1 MLDASVFTELNFEQ
15 PGRQIG
21 SLKLAHSNDHY
32 SFGIIPIPI
41 AVIANGTG
49 PTILLTAGNHGD
61 EYEGQ
66 VVLRRLI
73 QDLKPADISGRII
86 ILPALNYPAVEAATR
101 VSPLDDVNLNRAFP
115 GHPDASPTQ
124 SIAHYIDTVIMPM
137 SDAGIDL
144 HSGGKSTEYIPS
156 TFLSTHPDQVLMKKM
171 LGMIDAF
178 SAPYTL
184 VYDGSKMPAS
194 LDISAQNRHSIPFI
208 CTEAGGGGS
217 VNPAIVQMKTQGI
230 YRVLH
235 HLGIINE
242 HPNLKESSVT
252 TRFMNISDVNCFLEA
267 PVRGLF
273 EPYCQLGDAVEA
285 GQPAGCIYALDEPER
300 PAVEM
305 VFNIDGLI
313 IGTRTPA
320 FVERG
325 MFTYNVAPEIQRA
338 EVMRFSVKKN

>member
-1 MLDASVFTELNFEQ
+1 MLDTFVFTDLNFEQ

-41 AVIANGTG
+41 AIISNGKG

-73 QDLKPADISGRII
+73 QDLKPADVDGRII
-86 ILPALNYPAVEAATR
+86 ILPALNYPAVQAATR
-101 VSPLDDVNLNRAFP
+101 VSPLDDVNLNRSFP

-124 SIAHYIDTVIMPM
+124 SIAHYIDSVIMPM
-137 SDAGIDL
+137 CDAGMDL
-144 HSGGKSTEYIPS
+144 HSGGKSAEYIPS
-156 TFLSTHPDQVLMKKM
+156 TFLSTHPDQALMKKM

-178 SAPYTL
+178 SAPYTM
-184 VYDGSKMPAS
+184 VYDGMKMPAS
-194 LDISAQNRHSIPFI
+194 LDVSAQNRHSIPFI
-208 CTEAGGGGS
+208 CTEAGGKGG

-235 HLGIINE
+235 YLGIIKE
-242 HPNLKESSVT
+242 HPNLKGISVT
-252 TRFMNISDVNCFLEA
+252 TCFMNISDANCYLEA
-267 PVRGLF
+267 PIRGLF
-273 EPYCQLGDAVEA
+273 EPYCQLGDVVAA

-300 PAVEM
+300 PAVELE
-305 VFNIDGLI
+305 FKIDGLI
-313 IGTRTPA
+313 IGTRVSSL
-320 FVERG
+320 VERG
-325 MFTYNVAPEIQRA
+325 MFTYSVASEIRRD
-338 EVMRFSVKKN
+338 EVIRFSIRK